1 MINKT
6 IEKTKEGSITWHKI
20 ERDYLG
26 QEGPGSDVTHYI
38 KTRMLRVNAYYV
50 TTRSRG
56 YEIEAYRTNDKH
68 KIKELI
74 NLIEE
79 KWKQTDL
86 EKINKIREKVK

>member
-6 IEKTKEGSITWHKI
+6 IEKTKEGKITWHRIMDK
-20 ERDYLG
+20 DYLG
-26 QEGPGSDVTHYI
+26 IEPNSDTIHHI
-38 KTRMLRVNAYYV
+38 KIRMLRMNVYYV

-56 YEIEAYRTNDKH
+56 YDLEAYRTNDKY

-79 KWKQTDL
+79 KWKEQDL
-86 EKINKIREKVK
+86 EKIKKVLKR

>member
-6 IEKTKEGSITWHKI
+6 IEKTKLGIITWDRIMDK
-20 ERDYLG
+20 DYLG
-26 QEGPGSDVTHYI
+26 IESEDNYDILHHI
-38 KTRMLRVNAYYV
+38 KIRMLRINAYYV

-86 EKINKIREKVK
+86 EKINKIRRM